1 MSKRDYYEILGVS
14 RSASAEEIK
23 KAFRKLAMQHH
34 PDRNPGDKA
43 AEEKFKE
50 AREAYE
56 ILSDAQKRQS
66 YDQFGHAGVNQQQ
79 GGFGGAGF
87 GDFADLGDLFS
98 QVFGGGFGGGGR
110 QQQQQNRRGADLGYE
125 VVLTLE
131 EAVHGC
137 EETIKIPTAVACELC
152 EGKGS
157 KKGTSPVTCETCKG
171 HGQVRMNHG
180 FLSMAQTCSRC
191 RGTGKMIKDPCT
203 ICYGQGRVK
212 KTESLNV
219 KIPAGVDNGD
229 RIRIQGKGEAG
240 VNGAPAGDLYVQ
252 VQVKAHA
259 IFEREQ
265 NNLHCEVPIDFA
277 TAALGGEI
285 EVPTL
290 NGAVKLSIPAETQS
304 GQQFR
309 LRGQGVKALRG
320 SGTGDLIC
328 HAVLETP
335 VKLNSEQK
343 AALKKFQEL
352 LNQDTKKHSPRSKT
366 WFDGVKDFFRS

>member
-1 MSKRDYYEILGVS
+1 MSKRDYYEILSVP
-14 RSASAEEIK
+14 RSANAEEIK

-56 ILSDAQKRQS
+56 VLSDSKKRQS

-79 GGFGGAGF
+79 SGFGGGF
-87 GDFADLGDLFS
+87 GDFGDLGDLFS
-98 QVFGGGFGGGGR
+98 QVFGGGR

-137 EETIKIPTAVACELC
+137 EKTIKIPKAVACELC

-157 KKGTSPVTCETCKG
+157 KKGSSPVTCETCKG

-180 FLSMAQTCSRC
+180 FISMAQTCSRC
-191 RGTGKMIKDPCT
+191 QGSGKMIKDPCT
-203 ICYGQGRVK
+203 LCYGQGRVK

-229 RIRIQGKGEAG
+229 RIRIQSKGEAG
-240 VNGAPAGDLYVQ
+240 LHGAPAGDLYVQ
-252 VQVKAHA
+252 VQVKPHT

-265 NNLHCEVPIDFA
+265 NNLHCEVPIDFT
-277 TAALGGEI
+277 TAALGGDI

-290 NGAVKLSIPAETQS
+290 SGVVKLSISAETQS

-309 LRGQGVKALRG
+309 LRGKGVKGLRG
-320 SGTGDLIC
+320 GATGDLLC
-328 HAVLETP
+328 HVVLETP
-335 VKLNSEQK
+335 IKLNSEQK
-343 AALKKFQEL
+343 ELFKKLQESL
-352 LNQDTKKHSPRSKT
+352 DHDSKKHSPRSKT
-366 WFDGVKDFFRS
+366 WFDGVKNFFRTV